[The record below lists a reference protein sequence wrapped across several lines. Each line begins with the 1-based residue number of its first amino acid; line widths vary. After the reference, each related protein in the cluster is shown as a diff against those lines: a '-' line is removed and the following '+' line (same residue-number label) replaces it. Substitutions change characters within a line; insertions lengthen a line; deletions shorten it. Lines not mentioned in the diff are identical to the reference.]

1 MKIKIAYSVG
11 EVDKAL
17 KLARACL
24 AFFPKGT
31 QTKHSDRHK
40 PFLHIY
46 ISDKRGSDKR
56 GAGTKDGSKAKK
68 EQKERK

>member
-1 MKIKIAYSVG
+1 MKIKIAYSAG
-11 EVDKAL
+11 EIDKAL

-46 ISDKRGSDKR
+46 IADDNDGHKDRSS
-56 GAGTKDGSKAKK
+56 TKGGKTK
-68 EQKERK
+68 